1 MKRLTLLLP
10 LLLVG
15 CDVQSLPDV
24 RQSQYQPQQTRATEI
39 ARPAGRFDMRVVDEF
54 HDSNA
59 YHDKRSI
66 FIITDR
72 KTHKEYLGVEGV
84 GVTDLS
90 DERNQDDDDDNAA
103 AANAATMSAAVA
115 IQ

>member
-1 MKRLTLLLP
+1 
-10 LLLVG
+10 
-15 CDVQSLPDV
+15 
-24 RQSQYQPQQTRATEI
+24 
-39 ARPAGRFDMRVVDEF
+39 MRVVDEF

-90 DERNQDDDDDNAA
+90 DERNQQDYDDSANAA
-103 AANAATMSAAVA
+103 ASSAVTSMSVA